1 MGGELI
7 AKIIGSWDYS
17 RDSEKHFILQPMTK
31 SELLI
36 EWLCKN
42 GFEIIDQDCCVASN
56 KCYTV
61 LLVQYSGEP
70 QNHGETFFYL
80 GRLEP
85 QKNGTHLRFV
95 ESHIQRL
102 QKKANGDARFAALAS
117 ELKEKLYGDC

>member
-1 MGGELI
+1 MIEYLVKYG
-7 AKIIGSWDYS
+7 ASVD
-17 RDSEKHFILQPMTK
+17 EKDDNNET
-31 SELLI
+31 LLMYV
-36 EWLCKN
+36 CKN

-85 QKNGTHLRFV
+85 QKNGRFSSLPCRYFFLPNRTFIRMNV
-95 ESHIQRL
+95 KNTTPMMINTVPVPVTTRVGPSIRS
-102 QKKANGDARFAALAS
+102 A
-117 ELKEKLYGDC
+117 CT